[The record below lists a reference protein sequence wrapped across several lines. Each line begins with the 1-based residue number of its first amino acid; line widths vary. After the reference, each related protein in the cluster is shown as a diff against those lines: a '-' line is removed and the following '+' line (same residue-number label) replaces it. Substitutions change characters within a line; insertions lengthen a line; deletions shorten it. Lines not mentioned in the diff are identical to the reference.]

1 MIELYCV
8 VSIIGG
14 TPHMKILEQKRK
26 QSKKRISQQ
35 IQKQIGSIVL
45 AILLVIEVVS
55 ILMVR
60 ATTMTAK
67 ETELTLESKAASY
80 QLGDYFDQYKRMTEQ
95 LAVNPQIRQVL
106 ADTVEEHGLTNTKG
120 YDTVFENML
129 NIAQADSDNILAVWI
144 ADLDANALAQSDGF
158 TSSDGWHIQERPWYY
173 CMEEGITIFTEPY
186 IDKSTGQLILSSVTP
201 VYDTAGKVLGVAG
214 MDISMTKIIDVMSGY
229 QIGKAGFV
237 VLMSSNGTIIYHP
250 QESELQKYIGDMDIS
265 SNVVENVEADKEV
278 FLKYKAAGVTKYG
291 YISKVGD
298 TGYKVLSN
306 IPSGEYYSTLV
317 VMIVMFAIVFAAGI
331 IVIVIRMRKAAD
343 KLTKPILELN
353 ETAQK
358 LAEGN
363 LDVELV
369 VTTEDEIGELGNSFG
384 KTVERLKEYIAYI
397 DEISDALARMA
408 DGKLHI
414 ELTHEYVGEFQKVK
428 QALLNISASFREVMH
443 GMNHS
448 ASEVSSGADDLAR
461 AAQGLAEI
469 ATTQAAAA
477 EELLATTTTVVE
489 QVEEERRES
498 EVSAEEIRQVVT
510 MIENSQKQMVEM
522 MDAMQKIHETSQK
535 VVGITQTIEEIAD
548 QTNLLALNASIEAA
562 RAGEAGKGFAVVAN
576 EISSLADASGRAVNT
591 TRDMIQLSMEEIDKG
606 TGLANAVLDSLQ
618 ESVMAVERANTLIQ
632 QTAENAISQVQ
643 SMEQIRYG
651 IEEIAQGTQDNSAM
665 SQESA
670 ATADQLAQQAEILNQ
685 MVGRFEVNP

>member
-1 MIELYCV
+1 
-8 VSIIGG
+8 
-14 TPHMKILEQKRK
+14 MKTKVQKKK
-26 QSKKRISQQ
+26 QSGKRISQQ

-45 AILLVIEVVS
+45 AIFLVIAVVS

-60 ATTMTAK
+60 AMVMNSK

-95 LAVNPQIRQVL
+95 LAVNPQIRQIL

-129 NIAQADSDNILAVWI
+129 NIAKADSDNILAVWI

-158 TSSDGWHIQERPWYY
+158 TSSDGWHIEERPWYY
-173 CMEEGITIFTEPY
+173 CMEQGVTIFTEPY
-186 IDKSTGQLILSSVTP
+186 IDKSTGQLILSSVSP
-201 VYDTAGKVLGVAG
+201 VYDTSGKVLGVAG

-250 QESELQKYIGDMDIS
+250 QESEQQKYIGDMDIS
-265 SNVVENVEADKEV
+265 SNVVENVEADTEL
-278 FLKYKAAGVTKYG
+278 FLKYKASGVTKYG
-291 YISKVGD
+291 YLAKVAD

-306 IPSGEYYSTLV
+306 IPSTEYYSVLV
-317 VMIVMFAIVFAAGI
+317 SMIVMFVSVFAIGI
-331 IVIVIRMRKAAD
+331 VVIVLGLRKTAD
-343 KLTKPILELN
+343 KLTQPILQLN
-353 ETAQK
+353 ATAQK
-358 LAEGN
+358 LADGD

-397 DEISDALARMA
+397 DEIAEMLVRMA

-414 ELTHEYVGEFQKVK
+414 DLTHEYVGEFQKVK
-428 QALLNISASFREVMH
+428 QALLNISASLKEVMQ
-443 GMNHS
+443 GMNYS
-448 ASEVSSGADDLAR
+448 ANEVSSGADDLAK
-461 AAQGLAEI
+461 AAQGLAEV
-469 ATTQAAAA
+469 ATTQAAAV

-489 QVEEERRES
+489 QVEEGRHES
-498 EVSAEEIRQVVT
+498 EISAQEIRQVTT
-510 MIENSQKQMVEM
+510 MMESSQERMAEM
-522 MDAMQKIHETSQK
+522 MAAMQRIHETSQK
-535 VVGITQTIEEIAD
+535 VVGITQSIEEIAD

-562 RAGEAGKGFAVVAN
+562 RAGEAGRGFAVVAS

-591 TRDMIQLSMEEIDKG
+591 TRDLIQLSMEEIDKG
-606 TGLANAVLDSLQ
+606 TGLANEVLISLQ
-618 ESVMAVERANTLIQ
+618 ESVEAVERANALIQ
-632 QTAENAISQVQ
+632 QTAENAITQVQ

-670 ATADQLAQQAEILNQ
+670 ATADQLAQQAEILNE
-685 MVGRFEVNP
+685 MVNRFQVNP

>member
-1 MIELYCV
+1 MEI
-8 VSIIGG
+8 
-14 TPHMKILEQKRK
+14 KK
-26 QSKKRISQQ
+26 QSGKRISQQ

-45 AILLVIEVVS
+45 TILLIIEVFS
-55 ILMVR
+55 IMMVQ
-60 ATTMTAK
+60 TTVMDAK
-67 ETELTLESKAASY
+67 ETELTLESKVASY

-106 ADTVEEHGLTNTKG
+106 KDTVEEHGLTNTKG

-129 NIAQADSDNILAVWI
+129 NIAKADSDNILAVWI

-173 CMEEGITIFTEPY
+173 CMEQGITIFTEPY
-186 IDKSTGQLILSSVTP
+186 VDKSTGQLILSSVSP
-201 VYDTAGKVLGVAG
+201 VYDTEGKVLGVAG

-229 QIGKAGFV
+229 RIGKDGFM

-250 QESELQKYIGDMDIS
+250 QESERQKCIGEMDIS
-265 SNVVENVEADKEV
+265 TNVVESVEANKEIFV
-278 FLKYKAAGVTKYG
+278 KYKAAGVTKYG
-291 YISKVGD
+291 YISRVGD

-306 IPSGEYYSTLV
+306 LPFGEYYSTLIA
-317 VMIVMFAIVFAAGI
+317 MIVMFVILFAAGI
-331 IVIVIRMRKAAD
+331 VVIVFRMRKAAD
-343 KLTKPILELN
+343 KLVKPILQLN
-353 ETAQK
+353 ETAQR
-358 LAEGN
+358 LADGE

-369 VTTEDEIGELGNSFG
+369 ITTEDEIGELGNSIG
-384 KTVERLKEYIAYI
+384 KTVERLKEYIVYI
-397 DEISDALARMA
+397 DEITVMLSRIA
-408 DGKLHI
+408 DGKLNI
-414 ELTHEYVGEFQKVK
+414 ELTHDYVGEFQKVK
-428 QALLNISASFREVMH
+428 QALMNISASLKDVMQ
-443 GMNHS
+443 GMNQS
-448 ASEVSSGADDLAR
+448 ANEVSSGADDLAR

-469 ATTQAAAA
+469 ATTQAAAV

-489 QVEEERRES
+489 QVEEGRRES
-498 EVSAEEIRQVVT
+498 EISAEEIRQIVM
-510 MIENSQKQMVEM
+510 MIENSQKQMAEM

-591 TRDMIQLSMEEIDKG
+591 TRDMIQLSMEEIEKG

-618 ESVMAVERANTLIQ
+618 ESVAAVERANALIQ
-632 QTAENAISQVQ
+632 QTAEKASSQVQ

-670 ATADQLAQQAEILNQ
+670 ATADQLAQQAELLNQ
-685 MVGRFEVNP
+685 MVNRFEVNS

>member
-1 MIELYCV
+1 
-8 VSIIGG
+8 
-14 TPHMKILEQKRK
+14 MKTKEQKKK

-60 ATTMTAK
+60 ATVMNAK

-95 LAVNPQIRQVL
+95 LAVNPQVRQVL

-129 NIAQADSDNILAVWI
+129 NIAKTDSDNILAVWI

-158 TSSDGWHIQERPWYY
+158 TSSEGWHIQERPWYY
-173 CMEEGITIFTEPY
+173 CMEQGTTIFTEPY

-414 ELTHEYVGEFQKVK
+414 ELTHEYVGEFRKVK

-469 ATTQAAAA
+469 ATTQAAAV
-477 EELLATTTTVVE
+477 EELLATTTVVE
-489 QVEEERRES
+489 QVEEGRRES
-498 EVSAEEIRQVVT
+498 EISAEEIRQVVM
-510 MIENSQKQMVEM
+510 MIENSQKQMAEM

-591 TRDMIQLSMEEIDKG
+591 TRDMIQLSMEEIEKG

-618 ESVMAVERANTLIQ
+618 ESVAAVERANALIQ
-632 QTAENAISQVQ
+632 QTAEKASSQVQ

-670 ATADQLAQQAEILNQ
+670 ATADQLAQQAELLNQ
-685 MVGRFEVNP
+685 MVNRIEVNS

>member
-1 MIELYCV
+1 
-8 VSIIGG
+8 
-14 TPHMKILEQKRK
+14 MKTKVH
-26 QSKKRISQQ
+26 KKKHSGKGISQQ
-35 IQKQIGSIVL
+35 IQGQVSSIVL
-45 AILLVIEVVS
+45 AIFLVIAVVS
-55 ILMVR
+55 IFMVR
-60 ATTMTAK
+60 ATVMEAK

-129 NIAQADSDNILAVWI
+129 NIAKADSDNILAVWI

-158 TSSDGWHIQERPWYY
+158 TSSDGWHIEERPWYY
-173 CMEEGITIFTEPY
+173 CMEQGVTIFTEPY
-186 IDKSTGQLILSSVTP
+186 VDKSTGQLILSSVSP
-201 VYDTAGKVLGVAG
+201 VYDTQGKVLGVAG

-229 QIGKAGFV
+229 KIGKTGYV

-250 QESELQKYIGDMDIS
+250 QESEQQKYIGDMNIS
-265 SNVVENVEADKEV
+265 ANVVDNVESGNEV

-291 YISKVGD
+291 YLAKVGE

-306 IPSGEYYSTLV
+306 IPSSEYYSALV
-317 VMIVMFAIVFAAGI
+317 SMIIMLVIVFAIGI
-331 IVIVIRMRKAAD
+331 VVIVIGLRKTAD
-343 KLTKPILELN
+343 KLTQPILQLN
-353 ETAQK
+353 ATAQK
-358 LAEGN
+358 LAEGD

-384 KTVERLKEYIAYI
+384 KTVDRLKVYIDYI
-397 DEISDALARMA
+397 DEISEMLARMA

-414 ELTHEYVGEFQKVK
+414 ELTHDYVGEFQKVK
-428 QALLNISASFREVMH
+428 QALLNISASLKEVMQ
-443 GMNHS
+443 GMNYS
-448 ASEVSSGADDLAR
+448 ANEVSSGADDLAK
-461 AAQGLAEI
+461 AAQGLAEV
-469 ATTQAAAA
+469 ATTQAAAV
-477 EELLATTTTVVE
+477 EQLLATTTTVVE
-489 QVEEERRES
+489 QVEEGRKES
-498 EVSAEEIRQVVT
+498 EISAEEIRHVT
-510 MIENSQKQMVEM
+510 TMMESSQKQMVDM
-522 MDAMQKIHETSQK
+522 MAAMQKIHETSQQ

-562 RAGEAGKGFAVVAN
+562 RAGEAGKGFAVVAS

-591 TRDMIQLSMEEIDKG
+591 TRDLIHLSMEEIDKG
-606 TGLANAVLDSLQ
+606 TGLANAVLSSLQ
-618 ESVMAVERANTLIQ
+618 ESVEAVERANALIQ

-670 ATADQLAQQAEILNQ
+670 ATADQLAQQAEILNE
-685 MVGRFEVNP
+685 MVNRFQINP